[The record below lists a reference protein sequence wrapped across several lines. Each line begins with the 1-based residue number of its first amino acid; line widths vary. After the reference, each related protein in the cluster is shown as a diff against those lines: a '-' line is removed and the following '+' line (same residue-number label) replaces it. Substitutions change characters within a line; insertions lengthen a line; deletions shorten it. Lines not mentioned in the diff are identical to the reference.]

1 MSRRGLSGR
10 EPSGAAPA
18 GVSVNGR
25 DERTQHSPART
36 QTLRDQLSG
45 YCVVRKTVSGSAAS
59 DPYGSNE
66 LPPPSHTFYGG
77 KQRRWHDPQPARCQ
91 STESA
96 RNQRSAHA
104 TQNDRNLPC
113 SLLPT
118 QPAAAQGARSISLHY
133 GSAFH
138 TIAKEEPPPAI
149 PHGYST
155 RPQGACL
162 LPRNT
167 LVAPRGGR
175 RRHVRQTRERY
186 TSWDRR
192 AGPKRPLRSA
202 AQHRNVDGEKPR
214 RMRTP
219 AADRRSEWQ
228 PDGGARKAF
237 DRCKGPGNKGP
248 STQTAL
254 AQTTWQVRGTS
265 HTRLALGAFFSA
277 GAARGMPRACFSR
290 QMQLTERL

>member
-1 MSRRGLSGR
+1 MPVDR
-10 EPSGAAPA
+10 
-18 GVSVNGR
+18 
-25 DERTQHSPART
+25 ERT
-36 QTLRDQLSG
+36 
-45 YCVVRKTVSGSAAS
+45 
-59 DPYGSNE
+59 E
-66 LPPPSHTFYGG
+66 
-77 KQRRWHDPQPARCQ
+77 PARC
-91 STESA
+91 A
-96 RNQRSAHA
+96 RNAERS
-104 TQNDRNLPC
+104 
-113 SLLPT
+113 
-118 QPAAAQGARSISLHY
+118 QPAMLTPSDPTRCGTRRRSNSLHY

-138 TIAKEEPPPAI
+138 TIAKEEAPPAI
-149 PHGYST
+149 PHGCST

-237 DRCKGPGNKGP
+237 DRCKGLATKGP
-248 STQTAL
+248 
-254 AQTTWQVRGTS
+254 VRKR
-265 HTRLALGAFFSA
+265 RLRKLLGRYEEHHIPGLLWAH
-277 GAARGMPRACFSR
+277 FSR
-290 QMQLTERL
+290 QVQLAECLGHVFLDRCS